1 MLIGGPL
8 EFNPNLLS
16 SEPLPDISLQ
26 MGYDK
31 KNIYWAR
38 SGRSAISLVLQTF
51 REELSEGWLL
61 LPDYQCWAVNSV
73 FSSVKTKNISV
84 TRKLILEDNA
94 LESSLK
100 DPELKGVFLIDYFG
114 LSNIESDIS
123 LIKNKR
129 PDILVFVDAAQAFLS
144 IVMNSEKYA
153 CADAIISS
161 PRKFLPIPDGGLA
174 IFPKQKIKSLDK
186 AADNV
191 AQQQN
196 ALFLSASSMRTARR
210 SFQDDDPLIKDFE
223 SIYLKNFKEHNEL
236 FNNEIN
242 PISAFSFE
250 VVKRIDLHALAKHRV
265 KNFNFLK
272 DSLISK
278 KLDIVKP
285 IFCDDSSP
293 ALVFP
298 VRIKERK
305 RDILRAYL
313 QSKGI
318 YCPVHWPMPEGKEFN
333 LGLESKVLSGEI
345 LGFPIDQNCNTSTI
359 SILLEEI
366 HNFSKL
372 S

>member
-8 EFNPNLLS
+8 EFNPNLLT
-16 SEPLPDISLQ
+16 SEPLPDISQQ
-26 MGYDK
+26 MGYDE
-31 KNIYWAR
+31 KNIYWTR

-51 REELSEGWLL
+51 KEELSEGWLL

-73 FSSVKTKNISV
+73 FSSVKTKNINV

-94 LESSLK
+94 LENYLK

-123 LIKNKR
+123 LIKEKR
-129 PDILVFVDAAQAFLS
+129 PDILIFVDAAQAFLS
-144 IVMNSEKYA
+144 IVMNSYKYA
-153 CADAIISS
+153 SADAIISS

-174 IFPKQKIKSLDK
+174 IFPNLKIESLGK
-186 AADNV
+186 ATDNV

-223 SIYLKNFKEHNEL
+223 SVYLKNFQEHNEL
-236 FNNEIN
+236 FTNEVN
-242 PISAFSFE
+242 PISVFSFE
-250 VVKRIDLHALAKHRV
+250 VIKRIDLHALAKHRV

-278 KLDIVKP
+278 NLDIIEP
-285 IFCDDSSP
+285 IFCGDTSP

-305 RDILRAYL
+305 RDTLRAYL

-318 YCPVHWPMPEGKEFN
+318 YCPVHWPIPESKELN
-333 LGLESKVLSGEI
+333 LGIESKVLSGEI
-345 LGFPIDQNCNTSTI
+345 LGFPIDQSCNASTM

-366 HNFSKL
+366 HNFLKL
-372 S
+372 P